1 MSDEAK
7 LIATYELLAYQAQSA
22 VEDFLD
28 EAAAII
34 AEHPEWYEVEVE
46 NRSGGTDKVCAEGE
60 ALSMKLEEE
69 MPKLED
75 AATYIESVGFD
86 WWYLMDCL
94 AKEVWKIVK
103 RKQDEALLATS
114 LAQV

>member
-7 LIATYELLAYQAQSA
+7 LIATYELLASQVESA
-22 VEDFLD
+22 VEDFLV

-34 AEHPEWYEVEVE
+34 AEHPEWYEVEAE
-46 NRSGGTDKVCAEGE
+46 NRSGGTDKVCAEGD
-60 ALSMKLEEE
+60 ALGKKLEEE